1 MTATS
6 HHADRFDAIIVGAGF
21 GGLYMLYRLLQLG
34 LRVRV
39 FEAGSGLGGTWYWNR
54 YPGARC
60 DVESLEY
67 SYSFSEELQQQ
78 WEWTERFASQP
89 EILRYLEHVADR
101 FELTQ
106 HVQFDTRVEQLL
118 LDEASSLWSVR
129 ANGLTVRARFC
140 VMATGCLSAAN
151 VPTIPGLDSF
161 QGEIYHTGRWPHT
174 EVDFTRKRVGIIGT
188 GSSAVQSI
196 PIIAAQADRLFV
208 FQRTPNFSVP
218 ARNHP
223 LDLNVQARM
232 KADYGRFRREQRATA
247 FAAGPPAR
255 AQSALQASPDELKRQ
270 YDERWR
276 HGGLTFI
283 GAFSDLLSDV
293 NANETAARYVNERIR
308 DIVDDPNVAE
318 LLCPNHLIGTKR
330 LCSDTQYY
338 ETFNRDNVTLVDV
351 RTNPIQRISER
362 QITTANE
369 AYSVDMLI
377 FATGFDAM
385 TGSLD
390 RIDIRGRSGQTLKQ
404 KWKDGAHAYLG
415 LATAGFPNL
424 FLMTGPGSPSVL
436 ANMATGVEQHAEWI
450 SACVA
455 HLLEQGGSYIEATP
469 TAEAEWAAHV
479 TEVAEET
486 LFPRSNSWYVG
497 ANIPGKPRVFLPYIG
512 GFARYEAVCNDVA
525 ARAYVGFNLG

>member
-1 MTATS
+1 MTEQRE
-6 HHADRFDAIIVGAGF
+6 HGEGFDAVVVGAGF
-21 GGLYMLYRLLQLG
+21 GGLYMLYRLLRLG

-39 FEAGSGLGGTWYWNR
+39 FEAGSGVGGTWYWNR

-101 FELTQ
+101 FELKQ
-106 HVQFDTRVEQLL
+106 HIQFDTRVEQLVF
-118 LDEASSLWSVR
+118 DESTALWSVR
-129 ANGLTVRARFC
+129 ANGVTVRARFC

-151 VPTIPGLDSF
+151 VPDIAGLGEF
-161 QGEIYHTGRWPHT
+161 RGEIYHTGRWPHT
-174 EVDFTRKRVGIIGT
+174 DVDFSGKRVGIIGT

-196 PIIAAQADRLFV
+196 PIIAAQAKHLYV
-208 FQRTPNFSVP
+208 FQRTPNFSIP

-223 LDLNVQARM
+223 LDPAVQTRM
-232 KADYGRFRREQRATA
+232 KADYARFRRQQRATA
-247 FAAGPPAR
+247 FGAGPPAR
-255 AQSALQASPDELKRQ
+255 EQSALQATPDELKHH
-270 YDERWR
+270 YDERWS

-283 GAFSDLLSDV
+283 GAFADLLTDED
-293 NANETAARYVNERIR
+293 ANETAARYVNDRIR
-308 DIVDDPNVAE
+308 DIVVDPNVAA
-318 LLCPNHLIGTKR
+318 LLCPDHLIGTKR

-351 RTNPIQRISER
+351 RTNPIQRISAG
-362 QITTANE
+362 QIVTTNE
-369 AYSVDMLI
+369 AFSIDALI

-390 RIDIRGRSGQTLKQ
+390 RIDIRGRSGQALKR
-404 KWKDGAHAYLG
+404 KWKGGPRAYLG

-424 FLMTGPGSPSVL
+424 LMMTGPGSPSVL

-450 SACVA
+450 SNCIA
-455 HLLEQGGSYIEATP
+455 HLLDHGYAFIEATE
-469 TAEAEWAAHV
+469 TAEEEWATH
-479 TEVAEET
+479 VAEVGETT

-497 ANIPGKPRVFLPYIG
+497 ANIPGKSRVFLPYIG
-512 GFARYEAVCNDVA
+512 GFARYEETCNDIA
-525 ARAYVGFNLG
+525 ARGYAGFRLG